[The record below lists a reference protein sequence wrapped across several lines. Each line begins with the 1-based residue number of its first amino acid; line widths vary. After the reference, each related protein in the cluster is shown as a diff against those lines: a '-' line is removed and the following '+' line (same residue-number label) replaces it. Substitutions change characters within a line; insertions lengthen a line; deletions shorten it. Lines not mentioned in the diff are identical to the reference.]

1 MENYAGIR
9 RSAAD
14 RVVAGVCSG
23 LATYLKLDPVLVRLI
38 FVLLA
43 IFGGGGLL
51 AYIILWIVLPE
62 EFNYIDMGAATSA
75 GQKASTESAGNVH
88 TDTPADEQKANSAP
102 KQPTPQ
108 NYNAQFIGGIILI
121 TIGSLFLIASFIPRI
136 NFGDLWPIL
145 LIVAGVAILRPVF
158 NR

>member
-1 MENYAGIR
+1 MENYTGIR
-9 RSAAD
+9 RSATD
-14 RVVAGVCSG
+14 RVIAGVCSG

-62 EFNYIDMGAATSA
+62 DFSYIDMGATGTAGQNASSETNPKASSA
-75 GQKASTESAGNVH
+75 GSG
-88 TDTPADEQKANSAP
+88 PEQKANTAT
-102 KQPTPQ
+102 QQAVPQ

-121 TIGSLFLIASFIPRI
+121 TVGSLFLVASFIPRI

-158 NR
+158 SK

>member
-1 MENYAGIR
+1 MEKYAGIR
-9 RSAAD
+9 RSATD
-14 RVVAGVCSG
+14 RVIAGVCSG

-62 EFNYIDMGAATSA
+62 EFNYIDMGAAASS
-75 GQKASTESAGNVH
+75 GQKAFTESAGNVH
-88 TDTPADEQKANSAP
+88 ADAPADEQKANSAP
-102 KQPTPQ
+102 QQPSPQ